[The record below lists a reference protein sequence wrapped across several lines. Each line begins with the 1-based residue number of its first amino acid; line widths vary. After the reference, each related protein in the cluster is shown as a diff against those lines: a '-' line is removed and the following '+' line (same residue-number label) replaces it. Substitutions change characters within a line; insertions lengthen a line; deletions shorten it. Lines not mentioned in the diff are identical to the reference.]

1 MTDLTEPNENAIE
14 DMIDRFETSSV
25 LDTIA
30 DIAWNKASH
39 VRETWQ
45 DHNLATL
52 WETRARRI
60 ERAADT
66 IRRTEV

>member
-1 MTDLTEPNENAIE
+1 MTDLSEPNENAIE

-25 LDTIA
+25 LDAIA

-39 VRETWQ
+39 VRETWN
-45 DHNLATL
+45 DHNLAAL

-60 ERAADT
+60 ERAAAS
-66 IRRTEV
+66 ILKTER